1 MNKQFKRKEF
11 RILICFAYG
20 VVTGDP
26 PNFRGGG
33 NGNGDGGLGSFTL
46 Q

>member
-1 MNKQFKRKEF
+1 MF
-11 RILICFAYG
+11 RILISFAYG

-33 NGNGDGGLGSFTL
+33 KGNGDGGLGSFTL